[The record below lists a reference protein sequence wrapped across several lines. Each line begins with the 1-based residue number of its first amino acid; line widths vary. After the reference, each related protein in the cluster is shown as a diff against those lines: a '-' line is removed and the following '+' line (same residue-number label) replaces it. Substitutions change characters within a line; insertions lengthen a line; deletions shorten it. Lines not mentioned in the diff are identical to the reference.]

1 MSDVSPGMPTSRRQ
15 FLTGSARLAAGAGL
29 ASIIAIK
36 PAGATPHALQGAIAE
51 VVGEATVRS
60 GKVTLSVP
68 PLVENGNTVPLTVS
82 VDSPMTEA
90 EHVKA
95 IHIFN
100 EKNPQPYVLTVRL
113 GPRAGKALIAT
124 RIKLADSQLLTAVA
138 ELSDGTF
145 WSATADIIVTIAA
158 CIEDVK

>member
-29 ASIIAIK
+29 ASIIAIE
-36 PAGATPHALQGAIAE
+36 PAGATPQALQGAIAE
-51 VVGEATVRS
+51 VVGEATLRR

-90 EHVKA
+90 DHVKS

-100 EKNPQPYVLTVRL
+100 EKNGLAAM
-113 GPRAGKALIAT
+113 AGE
-124 RIKLADSQLLTAVA
+124 S
-138 ELSDGTF
+138 
-145 WSATADIIVTIAA
+145 SARNTSSSL
-158 CIEDVK
+158 